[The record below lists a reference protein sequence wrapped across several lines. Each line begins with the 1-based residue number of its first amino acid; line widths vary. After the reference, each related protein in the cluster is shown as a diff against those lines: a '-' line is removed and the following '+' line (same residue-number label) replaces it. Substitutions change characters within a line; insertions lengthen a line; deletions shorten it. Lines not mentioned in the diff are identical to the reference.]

1 MATEWIIGLAV
12 VGLLLVLAEML
23 VPGAVIGIT
32 GGICLLVSVV
42 AAFLPPHGNTF
53 GFSLLGGVVVAGGLL
68 FWGWLVFF
76 PRSRMGKRMILQQDG
91 RDWHGFDKTQ
101 ETLLGKSGTAHSM
114 LRPAGIAVIEGR
126 RVDVVTRGEMI
137 DAGTP
142 VAVVEVEGNRVV
154 VATAKTS
161 K

>member
-1 MATEWIIGLAV
+1 MGTEWIIGLAV

-32 GGICLLVSVV
+32 GGCCLFVALV
-42 AAFLPPHGNTF
+42 AGFLPPHGAVF
-53 GFSLLGGVVVAGGLL
+53 GFSLLGGVAAGAVIL
-68 FWGWLVFF
+68 FMLWFKYF
-76 PRSRMGKRMILQQDG
+76 PRTGMGKRMILQKDA

-101 ETLLGKSGTAHSM
+101 EALLGQAGTAHSM
-114 LRPAGIAVIEGR
+114 LRPAGIAVIGSR

-142 VAVVEVEGNRVV
+142 VEVVEVEGNRVV
-154 VATAKTS
+154 VAAKKS
-161 K
+161 